1 MSSRT
6 ASATNPRRRTAAP
19 DGLAASHELAAFM
32 AHLTVTLQCDRL
44 RSYRD
49 FRDHVVFLQNGR
61 RSDLLTQED
70 RR

>member
-6 ASATNPRRRTAAP
+6 APATNPRRRTGPP

-32 AHLTVTLQCDRL
+32 GHCTVILQCDRL
-44 RSYRD
+44 QSSRD
-49 FRDHVVFLQNGR
+49 FRDHVAFLQNGR
-61 RSDLLTQED
+61 RSDLLTQEH